1 MAAIDA
7 VSSSVFIKHLI
18 IELKCWTAIDILVLC
33 DNKSL
38 IQSVRSVSPV
48 EDKRLRVNI
57 ASLQES
63 LENKA
68 VEDIIYVPSS
78 ENLANALTKQGASSK
93 ALIDAVCGKKRF
105 NYSKNCFE

>member
-38 IQSVRSVSPV
+38 IQSVRFV
-48 EDKRLRVNI
+48 RVNI